1 MQIKENN
8 KMRERVIAVLEKALP
23 GVDVEASEYL
33 VDDGMIDSLGIVN
46 IIAELSLE
54 FGINIPFE
62 ELEADNFNSVDNMVK
77 LVEKLL

>member
-1 MQIKENN
+1 
-8 KMRERVIAVLEKALP
+8 MRERVIAVLEKALP
-23 GVDVEASEYL
+23 GVEVEASEYL

-46 IIAELSLE
+46 IISELSLE
-54 FGINIPFE
+54 FGISIPFE